1 MLCRVAWRKTKF
13 LCAAV
18 FLCLLFGG
26 IGARA
31 AWGDEWKKTLQAAR
45 EEGQVTVYIYRFDRV
60 LDAFKRDY
68 PDIRVVSVTGRGSQL
83 SARIMAERRAGKYL
97 PDIYSGGVSSH
108 VNILYRAKVLD
119 PMRPLLTVPEVV
131 DKSKWYEQRHSYV
144 DPERKYIFAYIANP
158 YSAQLHYNS
167 NLVNPKEIE
176 SYWDILDN
184 KWKGNILSLD
194 PTLTGIW
201 GPLRLFY
208 YHPKLGPTYLKK
220 LFGEMQIKVGRS
232 DRQLT
237 DWLAQG
243 KSALCFGCKD
253 TPRAKSQGLPVDSF
267 ITSDWKEGGAITASP
282 GTISLVNRAPHPNA
296 AKVFINWFLSP
307 NGQMAVQKLGYP
319 SDPPNSRRVDIPKDE
334 LPSYNRIIKGT
345 KYFDVSDPAFSNMK
359 PILKLINE
367 TRHGKK

>member
-1 MLCRVAWRKTKF
+1 
-13 LCAAV
+13 
-18 FLCLLFGG
+18 
-26 IGARA
+26 
-31 AWGDEWKKTLQAAR
+31 
-45 EEGQVTVYIYRFDRV
+45 
-60 LDAFKRDY
+60 
-68 PDIRVVSVTGRGSQL
+68 
-83 SARIMAERRAGKYL
+83 
-97 PDIYSGGVSSH
+97 
-108 VNILYRAKVLD
+108 
-119 PMRPLLTVPEVV
+119 
-131 DKSKWYEQRHSYV
+131 
-144 DPERKYIFAYIANP
+144 
-158 YSAQLHYNS
+158 
-167 NLVNPKEIE
+167 
-176 SYWDILDN
+176 
-184 KWKGNILSLD
+184 
-194 PTLTGIW
+194 
-201 GPLRLFY
+201 
-208 YHPKLGPTYLKK
+208 
-220 LFGEMQIKVGRS
+220 MQIKVGRS